1 MNKVWTYL
9 ISKELDSEELKS
21 LQQAGNE
28 FVNDWTAHDNKLS
41 AGFEIYKSRIIVVK
55 VNEDVNNASGCSID
69 KLLRFVKQAETKF
82 QIELLNRMLVAYEN
96 GEKVEVVHSSKIKDL
111 LKNNVITENTLIYNT
126 SVSNEAEFQQWKQPL
141 KNTWLNKYLE
151 KA

>member
-9 ISKELDSEELKS
+9 ISKELNSEELKS
-21 LQQAGNE
+21 LQQVGNE

-41 AGFEIYKSRIIVVK
+41 ASFDIYKNRIIVVK

-82 QIELLNRMLVAYEN
+82 QIELLNRLLVAYEN
-96 GEKVEVVHSSKIKDL
+96 VEKVEVVHSSKIKDL
-111 LKNNVITENTLIYNT
+111 
-126 SVSNEAEFQQWKQPL
+126 
-141 KNTWLNKYLE
+141 
-151 KA
+151 